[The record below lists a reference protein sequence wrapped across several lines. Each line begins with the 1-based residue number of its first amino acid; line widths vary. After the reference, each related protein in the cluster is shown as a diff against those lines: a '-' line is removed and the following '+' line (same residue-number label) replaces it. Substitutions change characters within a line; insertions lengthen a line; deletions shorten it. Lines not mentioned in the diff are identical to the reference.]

1 MSIIQKTLNELQ
13 RRLQVVQGKRLIQ
26 KELAILAQTSDR
38 TIAEWMRGATSPQ
51 AMAALLNLLVELP
64 PNEAT
69 AVLEY
74 WKVHAPKKNPPR
86 CSAQNQD
93 RASAHHQASPN
104 VQGDL
109 MKEIRFYRA
118 NEKPYGAFSNL
129 YKREIT
135 FEGEVFKTAEHA
147 YQAGKA
153 RKPEVRQWLM
163 AAPSPSLLAMAAHGL
178 YVWDITPEWSKIKF
192 DRMKGILV
200 AKYTQYDD
208 LKDLLLNTGDARLI
222 ESATVDSAVNRL
234 WGEVNGV
241 GQNKLGQLLMEVR
254 EELLEAQHQLMSE
267 STTPSTQ
274 VGTTTTSTRKR
285 RSTTQPAA

>member
-1 MSIIQKTLNELQ
+1 
-13 RRLQVVQGKRLIQ
+13 
-26 KELAILAQTSDR
+26 
-38 TIAEWMRGATSPQ
+38 
-51 AMAALLNLLVELP
+51 
-64 PNEAT
+64 
-69 AVLEY
+69 
-74 WKVHAPKKNPPR
+74 
-86 CSAQNQD
+86 
-93 RASAHHQASPN
+93 
-104 VQGDL
+104 
-109 MKEIRFYRA
+109 
-118 NEKPYGAFSNL
+118 
-129 YKREIT
+129 
-135 FEGEVFKTAEHA
+135 
-147 YQAGKA
+147 
-153 RKPEVRQWLM
+153 
-163 AAPSPSLLAMAAHGL
+163 MAAHGL

-274 VGTTTTSTRKR
+274 VGTTKTSTPKR